1 MVKLF
6 LDPPA
11 LDWQA
16 GGPVAP
22 DYGDVYFSK
31 EDGLAETRAVFLEG
45 CGLPGRWRGKPV
57 FTVGEL
63 GFGTGLNAL
72 ALWDLW
78 RREGPASGWLHFVT
92 VEKHPLSRDDARR
105 ALTAWPELAALGERL
120 ADRWPPALK
129 GAHRIRFD
137 EDRFALTVFHDEAEA
152 ALANMEASVD
162 AWFLDGFA
170 PAKNEAM
177 WSDAVFREMARL
189 SAPGAVAATFTVAG
203 GVRRGLQAAG
213 FRVEKRPGHG
223 RKRERLE
230 AVFEGSSTAVLDPFP
245 RTRPVDGPV
254 AIIGG
259 GIAGASLAHALRR
272 RGLEAVIFAEGGLA
286 SGASGAPAGMLTPR
300 LEFADRPHVRATLA
314 AFDYARA
321 LYHGLDGFHPEG
333 VMRMAK
339 DEADILR
346 LENLASAMGEGYDF
360 RAHWPGLWMARGGR
374 FEPSRLVHAL
384 AGDTPVIDDRAA
396 VFEPS
401 SAGWGIRRVDG
412 KVLMLAAQVV
422 HCGGARQGRLLSRY
436 NVPMEDDPGRLMVF
450 DPAGP
455 VPAHPVT
462 WGGYAS
468 AAPGGILVGATHERY
483 ADARTNEDVEAELR
497 AGAREFVPDIH
508 AALGPLNTVWGEA
521 RAATRDRLPVAGALP
536 GQLYGMVWGE
546 TARGGPAPDQAHDV
560 MERRMAVLGGFGARG
575 FAHAP
580 LLAEA
585 LASDLSGEPSPL
597 ERAGREALHPARFA
611 WRALKKGG

>member
-1 MVKLF
+1 MKLV
-6 LDPPA
+6 LDPPV

-31 EDGLAETRAVFLEG
+31 EDGLAETRAVFLQG
-45 CGLPGRWRGKPV
+45 CGLPERWRGQPV

-92 VEKHPLSRDDARR
+92 IEKHPLSSEDARR
-105 ALTAWPELAALGERL
+105 ALSAWPELAALCERL
-120 ADRWPPALK
+120 ADKWPPALK

-137 EDRFALTVFHDEAEA
+137 DDRFAITVFHDEAEA
-152 ALANMEASVD
+152 ALANLEARVD

-170 PAKNEAM
+170 PVKNQAM

-213 FRVEKRPGHG
+213 FRVEKKPGHG

-230 AVFEGSSTAVLDPFP
+230 AVFEGAAPQTPDRFP
-245 RTRPVDGPV
+245 RTQAVEGPV

-259 GIAGASLAHALRR
+259 GIAGASLAHALRV
-272 RGLEAVIFAEGGLA
+272 RGREAVIFAEGGLA

-314 AFDYARA
+314 AFEYARA
-321 LYHGLDGFHPEG
+321 LYDGLDGFHPEG

-346 LENLASAMGEGYDF
+346 LEHLAGAMGEGYDF
-360 RAHWPGLWMARGGR
+360 RAHWPGLWMARSGR

-401 SAGWGIRRVDG
+401 NAGWGLRREDG
-412 KVLMLAAQVV
+412 RVLMLAAQVV
-422 HCGGARQGRLLSRY
+422 HCGGARQARLLSRHQ
-436 NVPMEDDPGRLMVF
+436 VAMEDDPGRLMVF
-450 DPAGP
+450 DANGP

-462 WGGYAS
+462 WGGYAA

-483 ADARTNEDVEAELR
+483 SDARTNEDAEAELR
-497 AGAREFVPDIH
+497 AGAREFVPNVH
-508 AALGPLNTVWGEA
+508 AALGKVNTVWGEA
-521 RAATRDRLPVAGALP
+521 RAATNDRLPVAGALP
-536 GQLYGMVWGE
+536 GPFYGQVWGE
-546 TARGGPAPDQAHDV
+546 AARGGAVPDAAADG
-560 MERRMAVLGGFGARG
+560 MERRMAVLSGLGARG

-585 LASDLSGEPSPL
+585 LASDLCGEPSPL
-597 ERAGREALHPARFA
+597 ERAGRETLHPARFA
-611 WRALKKGG
+611 WRALKKGR